1 LEYAFVAG
9 EAKEERVFMTPGR
22 ELFWKIEAG
31 WLFYLLAALAM
42 GLLLAGLA
50 AHLNVWLRSAA
61 KSRVAFSRPALKKTL
76 SDVFLGLRVLK
87 GEAPAGIMHALIF
100 WGFAALTIGT
110 AILLVHEHLT
120 SFLAGKSH
128 LVFEISMEI
137 GGLILLAGIGWALVR
152 RYLQRVSRLER
163 RLEDALVPLWLLV
176 VVLSG
181 FALEGVRLASLRPD
195 WAGWSFVGAWA
206 AGFMSPGIAEAS
218 YPYLWWGHAILSL
231 GFIAVIPYTKLF
243 HILGAPAAYYL
254 HHLAE
259 SSTEPATAGQHLVE
273 VAAGADEASPSPD
286 EPPEDYFEAPLGIA
300 DVVFYDACMRCGR
313 CVQACP
319 SAGAGEAF
327 APRDFIQAALHVLWQ
342 EHSRVGDIRFLT
354 RDHPLEILAPWHCT
368 TCAACLE
375 VCPVYG
381 ATFESVLK
389 KRTALVLEGT
399 GVPDLMNQT
408 LERLFN
414 YENPWVSSKREK
426 AAWTKGL
433 DIPILGRGVKEG
445 EFCYFVGCTTPID
458 ARAQA
463 IAKSFSAVLKHAEAP
478 YGILGEKEP
487 CCGDIARV
495 AGETGL
501 FEEKKM
507 NCLEL
512 FSQYE
517 IKEVVTSSPHCFHA
531 FQNEYPREKSF
542 AVRHYSLLLR
552 ELVGQGRLTFKKN
565 GNLRVTYHDPCY
577 LGRHNRIF
585 EEPREVLRSI
595 PGLRLVEMSHH
606 GPDSL
611 CCGAGGGRMWQ
622 GKELDG
628 QARMSEIRVK
638 EAHATGA
645 EILITACPL
654 CLIMLEDASK
664 TLGLE
669 KEFRVMDLNE
679 LVLQSLG

>member
-1 LEYAFVAG
+1 
-9 EAKEERVFMTPGR
+9 MTPER
-22 ELFWKIEAG
+22 ELFWKIGAG
-31 WLFYLLAALAM
+31 WLFYVLAALAM
-42 GLLLAGLA
+42 ALLVVGVAV
-50 AHLNVWLRSAA
+50 HVKVWLKSAP
-61 KSRVAFSRPALKKTL
+61 KGKVAFSAEALKQTI
-76 SDVFLGLRVLK
+76 SDVVLGLRVLK
-87 GEAPAGIMHALIF
+87 AEVPAGIMHAFIF
-100 WGFAALTIGT
+100 WGFVVLTIGT
-110 AILLVHEHLT
+110 TILLVHEHLA
-120 SFLAGKSH
+120 SFLAGTSH

-137 GGLILLAGIGWALVR
+137 GGLILLAGILWALVR

-163 RLEDALVPLWLLV
+163 RAEDALVPLWLLV
-176 VVLSG
+176 VVCSG
-181 FALEGVRLASLRPD
+181 FLLEGVRLASQKPA
-195 WAGWSFVGAWA
+195 WASWSFVGAWA
-206 AGFMSPGIAEAS
+206 AGFVSPGVAESTYA
-218 YPYLWWGHAILSL
+218 YLWWGHALLSL

-243 HILGAPAAYYL
+243 HVLGAPAAYYL
-254 HHLAE
+254 HHSSGAPAE
-259 SSTEPATAGQHLVE
+259 PSTSLQEPLEAPP
-273 VAAGADEASPSPD
+273 AADDGSMNADEAALD
-286 EPPEDYFEAPLGIA
+286 FLDVPLTLA
-300 DVVFYDACMRCGR
+300 DVAFYDACMRCGR

-327 APRDFIQAALHVLWQ
+327 APRDFIQATVHALWQ
-342 EHSRVGDIRFLT
+342 QHSPAGDIRFLT
-354 RDHPLEILAPWHCT
+354 KDHPLDSHVPWHCT

-381 ATFESVLK
+381 ATFKSVLK
-389 KRTALVLEGT
+389 KRAQLIQEGT

-426 AAWTKGL
+426 AVWTKGL
-433 DIPILGRGVKEG
+433 DIPTLARGGKEG
-445 EFCYFVGCTTPID
+445 ELCYFVGCTTSID

-463 IAKSFSAVLKHAEAP
+463 IAKSFSAILKHAGVR

-495 AGETGL
+495 AGEIGL

-507 NCLEL
+507 NCVDL
-512 FSQYE
+512 FGQYD
-517 IKEVVTSSPHCFHA
+517 IKDVVTSSPHCFHA
-531 FQNEYPREKSF
+531 FLNEYPREKGF
-542 AVRHYSLLLR
+542 EVRHYSLLLR
-552 ELVGQGRLTFKKN
+552 ELVGDGRIKFKKN
-565 GNLRVTYHDPCY
+565 GTRKITYHDPCY

-585 EEPREVLRSI
+585 DEPREVLRSI
-595 PGLRLVEMSHH
+595 PGTELIEMSHH

-654 CLIMLEDASK
+654 CLIMLEDALK
-664 TLGLE
+664 TLGFE
-669 KEFRVMDLNE
+669 KELKIMDLNE
-679 LVLQSLG
+679 LVLESLEQAGNPVTKQ

>member
-1 LEYAFVAG
+1 
-9 EAKEERVFMTPGR
+9 MTPER
-22 ELFWKIEAG
+22 ELFWKIGAG
-31 WLFYLLAALAM
+31 WLFYVLAALAM
-42 GLLLAGLA
+42 ALLVVGVAV
-50 AHLNVWLRSAA
+50 HVKVWLKSAP
-61 KSRVAFSRPALKKTL
+61 KGKVAFSPEALKQTI
-76 SDVFLGLRVLK
+76 SDVVLGLRVLK
-87 GEAPAGIMHALIF
+87 GEVPAGIMHAFIF
-100 WGFAALTIGT
+100 WGFVVLTIGT
-110 AILLVHEHLT
+110 TILLVHEHLA
-120 SFLAGKSH
+120 SFLAGTSH

-137 GGLILLAGIGWALVR
+137 GGLILLAGILWALVR

-163 RLEDALVPLWLLV
+163 RAEDALVPLWLLV
-176 VVLSG
+176 VVCSG
-181 FALEGVRLASLRPD
+181 FLLEGVRLASQKPA

-206 AGFMSPGIAEAS
+206 AGFLSPGVAES
-218 YPYLWWGHAILSL
+218 TYPYLWWGHALLSL

-243 HILGAPAAYYL
+243 HVLGAPAAYYL
-254 HHLAE
+254 HHSSGAPAE
-259 SSTEPATAGQHLVE
+259 PSTSLQEPLEALP
-273 VAAGADEASPSPD
+273 AADDGSMNADEAALD
-286 EPPEDYFEAPLGIA
+286 FLDVPLTLA
-300 DVVFYDACMRCGR
+300 DVAFYDACMRCGR

-319 SAGAGEAF
+319 SAGAGEVF
-327 APRDFIQAALHVLWQ
+327 APRDFIQATVHALWQ
-342 EHSRVGDIRFLT
+342 QHSPAGDIRFLT
-354 RDHPLEILAPWHCT
+354 RDHPLDPNVPWHCT

-381 ATFESVLK
+381 ATFKSVLK
-389 KRTALVLEGT
+389 KRAQLIQEGT

-426 AAWTKGL
+426 AVWTKGL
-433 DIPILGRGVKEG
+433 DIPTLARGGKEG
-445 EFCYFVGCTTPID
+445 ELCYFVGCTTSID

-463 IAKSFSAVLKHAEAP
+463 IAKSFSAILKHAGVR

-495 AGETGL
+495 VGEIGL

-507 NCLEL
+507 NCVDL
-512 FSQYE
+512 FGQYD

-531 FQNEYPREKSF
+531 FHNEYPQEKGF
-542 AVRHYSLLLR
+542 EVRHYSLLLR
-552 ELVGQGRLTFKKN
+552 ELVGDGRLKFKKN

-585 EEPREVLRSI
+585 DEPREVLRSI
-595 PGLRLVEMSHH
+595 PGTELIEMSHH

-654 CLIMLEDASK
+654 CLIMLEDALK
-664 TLGLE
+664 TLGFE
-669 KEFRVMDLNE
+669 KELKIMDLNE
-679 LVLQSLG
+679 LVLQSLEQAGSPVTR

>member
-1 LEYAFVAG
+1 
-9 EAKEERVFMTPGR
+9 MTPER
-22 ELFWKIEAG
+22 ELFWKIGAG
-31 WLFYLLAALAM
+31 WLFYVLAALAM
-42 GLLLAGLA
+42 ALLVAGVA
-50 AHLNVWLRSAA
+50 VHVKVWLKSAP
-61 KSRVAFSRPALKKTL
+61 KGKVAFSREALKQTI

-87 GEAPAGIMHALIF
+87 GEVPAGIMHAFIF
-100 WGFAALTIGT
+100 WGFVVLTIGT
-110 AILLVHEHLT
+110 TILLVHEHLS
-120 SFLAGKSH
+120 SFLAGTSH
-128 LVFEISMEI
+128 LLFEITMEI
-137 GGLILLAGIGWALVR
+137 GGLILLAGILWALVR

-176 VVLSG
+176 VVCSG
-181 FALEGVRLASLRPD
+181 FILEGVRLASQKPA
-195 WAGWSFVGAWA
+195 WASWSFVGAWA
-206 AGFMSPGIAEAS
+206 AGFVSPGLAES
-218 YPYLWWGHAILSL
+218 TYPYLWWGHALLSL

-243 HILGAPAAYYL
+243 HVLGAPAAYYL
-254 HHLAE
+254 HHSSE
-259 SSTEPATAGQHLVE
+259 SSPEPVPSAQELGE
-273 VAAGADEASPSPD
+273 VPPITDEAPGNTDDASLD
-286 EPPEDYFEAPLGIA
+286 FLDTPLKLG
-300 DVVFYDACMRCGR
+300 DVAFYDACMRCGR

-327 APRDFIQAALHVLWQ
+327 APRDFIQATVHELWQ
-342 EHSRVGDIRFLT
+342 KHSPVGDIRFLT
-354 RDHPLEILAPWHCT
+354 KDHPLGPNVPWHCT

-381 ATFESVLK
+381 AAFESVLK
-389 KRTALVLEGT
+389 KRALLIQEGT

-426 AAWTKGL
+426 AVWTKGL
-433 DIPILGRGVKEG
+433 DIPALAKGGSDVG
-445 EFCYFVGCTTPID
+445 LCYFVGCTTSID

-463 IAKSFSAVLKHAEAP
+463 IAKSFSAILKHAGVR

-495 AGETGL
+495 VGEIGL

-507 NCLEL
+507 NCMDL
-512 FSQYE
+512 FSQYD

-531 FQNEYPREKSF
+531 FLNEYPPEKGF
-542 AVRHYSLLLR
+542 GVRHYSLLLR
-552 ELVGQGRLTFKKN
+552 ELIGDGRLKFKQN
-565 GNLRVTYHDPCY
+565 GKLRVTYHDPCY

-585 EEPREVLRSI
+585 DEPREVLRSI
-595 PGLRLVEMSHH
+595 PGTQLIEMSHH

-628 QARMSEIRVK
+628 EARMSEIRVK

-654 CLIMLEDASK
+654 CLIMLEDALK

-669 KEFRVMDLNE
+669 KELKIMDLNE
-679 LVLQSLG
+679 LVLQSLEQAGNPATKQ

>member
-1 LEYAFVAG
+1 
-9 EAKEERVFMTPGR
+9 MTPER
-22 ELFWKIEAG
+22 ELFWKIGAG
-31 WLFYLLAALAM
+31 WLFYVLAALAM
-42 GLLLAGLA
+42 CLLLVGVA
-50 AHLNVWLRSAA
+50 AHLYMWLKSAP
-61 KSRVAFSRPALKKTL
+61 KGKVAFSRPALKQTI

-87 GEAPAGIMHALIF
+87 GEVPAGIMHSFIF
-100 WGFAALTIGT
+100 WGFVILTIGT
-110 AILLVHEHLT
+110 TLLLIHEHLS
-120 SFLAGKSH
+120 SFLVGKSH
-128 LVFEISMEI
+128 LLFEISMEI
-137 GGLILLAGIGWALVR
+137 GGLILLAGILWALVR

-163 RLEDALVPLWLLV
+163 RLEDAVVPLWLLTV
-176 VVLSG
+176 VCSG
-181 FALEGVRLASLRPD
+181 FILEGVRLASQKPA
-195 WAGWSFVGAWA
+195 WGHWSFVGAWA
-206 AGFMSPGIAEAS
+206 AGFVSQGIAESS
-218 YPYLWWGHAILSL
+218 YPYLWWGHALLSL
-231 GFIAVIPYTKLF
+231 GFIGIIPFTKLF
-243 HILGAPAAYYL
+243 HVLGAPAAYYL
-254 HHLAE
+254 HHSSGAPAE
-259 SSTEPATAGQHLVE
+259 PSTSLQEPLEALP
-273 VAAGADEASPSPD
+273 AADDGSLNADDASLD
-286 EPPEDYFEAPLGIA
+286 FLDVPLTLA
-300 DVVFYDACMRCGR
+300 DVAFYDACMRCGR

-327 APRDFIQAALHVLWQ
+327 APRDFIQATVHALWQ
-342 EHSRVGDIRFLT
+342 QYSPAGDIRFLT
-354 RDHPLEILAPWHCT
+354 KDHPLDPNVPWHCT

-381 ATFESVLK
+381 ATFKSVLK
-389 KRTALVLEGT
+389 KRAQLIQEGT

-426 AAWTKGL
+426 AVWTKGL
-433 DIPILGRGVKEG
+433 DIPTLARGGKEG
-445 EFCYFVGCTTPID
+445 EICYFVGCTTSID

-463 IAKSFSAVLKHAEAP
+463 IAKSFSAILKHAGVR

-495 AGETGL
+495 AGEIGL

-507 NCLEL
+507 NCVDL
-512 FSQYE
+512 FGQYD
-517 IKEVVTSSPHCFHA
+517 IKDVVTSSPHCFHA
-531 FQNEYPREKSF
+531 FLNEYPPGKGF
-542 AVRHYSLLLR
+542 GVRHYSLLLR
-552 ELVGQGRLTFKKN
+552 ELVGDGRLKFKKN

-585 EEPREVLRSI
+585 DEPREVIRSI
-595 PGLRLVEMSHH
+595 PGTQLTEMSHH

-654 CLIMLEDASK
+654 CLIMLEDALK
-664 TLGLE
+664 TLGFE
-669 KEFRVMDLNE
+669 KELKVMDLNE
-679 LVLQSLG
+679 LVLQSLEQAGNPVTT